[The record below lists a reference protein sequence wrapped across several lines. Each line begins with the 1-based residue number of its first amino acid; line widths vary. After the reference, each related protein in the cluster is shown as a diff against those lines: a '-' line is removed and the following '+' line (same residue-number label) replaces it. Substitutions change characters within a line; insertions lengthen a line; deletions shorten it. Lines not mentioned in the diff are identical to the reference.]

1 MRWWTKNA
9 LYDTCSL
16 ITLDK
21 LLIERPAL
29 ARHFPKR
36 ILALEKSFSADQLRE
51 ETVQRMQD
59 RVTHQELPP
68 TNDLA
73 TILTSAGLP
82 KALAEVDTLIYATS
96 VHFSLSVVTGDRQLA
111 RAVRDAGLQVGN
123 MAMILRELVQS
134 NKLAASGCE
143 RLLRALA
150 DRNELLLGS
159 PSPTWD
165 ELEQHTFPDR

>member
-1 MRWWTKNA
+1 MKWWTKA

-21 LLIERPAL
+21 LLLERAAF

-59 RVTHQELPP
+59 RVTLQELPS
-68 TNDLA
+68 TSDLT
-73 TILTSAGLP
+73 TILSSAGLP

-96 VHFSLSVVTGDRQLA
+96 VHFGLSVVTGDRQLG
-111 RAVRDAGLQVGN
+111 RAVRDAGLHVGN
-123 MAMILRELVQS
+123 MAMILHELVQS
-134 NKLAASGCE
+134 RKLAASGCE
-143 RLLRALA
+143 RLLKALA
-150 DRNELLLGS
+150 DRNDLLLGTPS
-159 PSPTWD
+159 PSWE
-165 ELEQHTFPDR
+165 ELKKHTFPDR